1 MTPQATCPG
10 VKGTVV
16 SGLQR
21 TLKQIEEEVFIPQDR
36 ALFLPSKPWRAG
48 AEWSA
53 IMAQSVAAIDS
64 AIKALRAAN
73 TASRDVLGDDGGV

>member
-1 MTPQATCPG
+1 M
-10 VKGTVV
+10 

-36 ALFLPSKPWRAG
+36 LSSFAKKSTQPASGGSPPSKPWHAG

-64 AIKALRAAN
+64 AIKALRATN
-73 TASRDVLGDDGGV
+73 TVSRDVLGDDGGV